1 MNIMVSPKLLKNEQQ
16 SLNNNLMSTNNQ
28 ENLRNEFNY
37 DMYENILNKE
47 NKRYTIFPIKY
58 PKLWDL
64 YKTQQSLFWKAE
76 EIDFSKDY
84 DDFKKLNDDEQH
96 FIKMVLAFFAA
107 SDGIINFNLRER
119 FLNDVQIVE
128 AQVVYAWQMMMENI
142 HGDVYSQMLDNIVKN
157 PIEKNKLFNA
167 IETVPSVKS
176 MADWAFKWISSTKSF
191 AYRLIAFA
199 IVEGIFFSGA
209 FASIFWLKRYRAKGE
224 HFLNGLI
231 KSNEFISRDEGQHTL
246 FACELYKLLEYKLPK
261 EEVHNIL
268 DEAIQ
273 ISHSFTN
280 DAIPCKLIG
289 MNNELMSQYIE
300 YIGDCLL
307 VQLEYPKKYNKK
319 NPFDF
324 METIG
329 FSRKVNFFEQRS
341 SEYQSAHSIN
351 NERKIVRLDKF

>member
-1 MNIMVSPKLLKNEQQ
+1 MSPKLLKNERQL
-16 SLNNNLMSTNNQ
+16 LNNNLMSTNNQ

-157 PIEKNKLFNA
+157 PIEKNKL
-167 IETVPSVKS
+167 
-176 MADWAFKWISSTKSF
+176 
-191 AYRLIAFA
+191 
-199 IVEGIFFSGA
+199 
-209 FASIFWLKRYRAKGE
+209 
-224 HFLNGLI
+224 
-231 KSNEFISRDEGQHTL
+231 
-246 FACELYKLLEYKLPK
+246 
-261 EEVHNIL
+261 
-268 DEAIQ
+268 
-273 ISHSFTN
+273 
-280 DAIPCKLIG
+280 
-289 MNNELMSQYIE
+289 
-300 YIGDCLL
+300 
-307 VQLEYPKKYNKK
+307 
-319 NPFDF
+319 
-324 METIG
+324 
-329 FSRKVNFFEQRS
+329 
-341 SEYQSAHSIN
+341 IN
-351 NERKIVRLDKF
+351 N